1 MSHPRVTTVF
11 SQLDAGGR
19 FHRDSALG
27 RIFHPGAVSFR
38 EISPTDSLHV
48 SVLPGNRVSVHVD
61 RVSPLVVRA
70 NRCRYSVVRAVAHN
84 LAVAVEAVAGFV
96 LRRPCRPRCQ
106 FDCEIVWVP
115 DGEAPVAA
123 APELQHNH

>member
-1 MSHPRVTTVF
+1 MSQPRVATLF
-11 SQLDAGGR
+11 SHLDADGR

-61 RVSPLVVRA
+61 AVSPLVVRA
-70 NRCRYSVVRAVAHN
+70 DRCRYSIVRAVAHN
-84 LAVAVEAVAGFV
+84 LAVAAETVVGFV
-96 LRRPCRPRCQ
+96 LRRPCRPRCE

-115 DGEAPVAA
+115 DAEEPAPRVAGA
-123 APELQHNH
+123 QPSN